1 MYRDHKICRWRTS
14 YALSHRVQ
22 LWVKDKRSCSN
33 LSLNMPRRTSNHI
46 KYSWMDVAF
55 PYFLNAFVHNR
66 YNLHHAPFFAFL
78 LRDYLSMNSCHNH
91 SCSAYSM
98 PCIVRWTPRV
108 LSPLL
113 EGTINPMS
121 WFLCVCQFW
130 FNFGTDPMRP
140 RKLSGRVRCKH
151 RYRLLEE
158 YQSIYF
164 T

>member
-1 MYRDHKICRWRTS
+1 
-14 YALSHRVQ
+14 
-22 LWVKDKRSCSN
+22 
-33 LSLNMPRRTSNHI
+33 MPRRTSHHI

-108 LSPLL
+108 L
-113 EGTINPMS
+113 TINPMS

-140 RKLSGRVRCKH
+140 RKLSGRIRCKH
-151 RYRLLEE
+151 RYRYVLVGRRVRHGPSSTRSSIIYSRSTSRYLHLEE
-158 YQSIYF
+158 GIRSRKEKR